1 MFAAYDDD
9 EKGGRKADQSSEACL
24 AVEATTTTR
33 TEAHLGKILAAAAA
47 EKLHIGSILGP
58 RIVGNTGCRWNCC
71 C

>member
-9 EKGGRKADQSSEACL
+9 EKGGRKADQSSETCL
-24 AVEATTTTR
+24 AVEATTTT

-47 EKLHIGSILGP
+47 EKLRIGSILGP